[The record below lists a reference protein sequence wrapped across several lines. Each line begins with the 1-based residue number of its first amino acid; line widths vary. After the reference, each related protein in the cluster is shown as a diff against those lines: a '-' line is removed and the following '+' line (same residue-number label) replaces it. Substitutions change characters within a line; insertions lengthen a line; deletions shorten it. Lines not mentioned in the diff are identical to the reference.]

1 MNREMTSRAV
11 FTLFT
16 LVLSVAAVAE
26 QRGADLALPA
36 TGGADAHGY
45 LQPGSWIVLETRT
58 RCDGAAATGDRHR
71 IAVVAKGTGGERAIV
86 ESQWRG
92 DGFGPARPIVAANRQ
107 PFDDLVPKPNSAPPD
122 RVVTVGTQRYVCGA
136 ATYEFRDATAGRTTT
151 LTLWRDKS
159 GGTQLPPRVLA
170 IGGREIPLPGDAL
183 QAEIVVNGADAS
195 TKTQRQVVAL
205 ASPLRVKGQ
214 TLSCLVE
221 RIETRGTLGGK
232 AVAIASQE
240 WYCHDLPGE
249 RLRVLTCGTVGGAE
263 VRSETAVVDFHVVKA
278 AAAATGATA
287 GNAGGMPTI
296 LPSAE

>member
-16 LVLSVAAVAE
+16 LVLTVAAAAE
-26 QRGADLALPA
+26 QRGSGAALPP
-36 TGGADAHGY
+36 TGGADAHRY
-45 LQPGSWIVLETRT
+45 LQAGSWIVRETRT
-58 RCDGAAATGDRHR
+58 RCDGAATTTDRHR
-71 IAVVAKGTGGERAIV
+71 IEVVAKGNGGERTV
-86 ESQWRG
+86 QESRWGG
-92 DGFGPARPIVAANRQ
+92 DGFEAVGPAQPIAPAGRQ
-107 PFDDLVPKPNSAPPD
+107 SFDNLAPKPNGAQPD
-122 RVVTVGTQRYVCGA
+122 RVVTVGAQRYVCGL
-136 ATYEFRDATAGRTTT
+136 ATYEFRDPTTGRTAL

-159 GGTQLPPRVLA
+159 GGTQLPPRVLLVD
-170 IGGREIPLPGDAL
+170 GREIALPADAL
-183 QAEIVVNGADAS
+183 QAEIVVQGPDAS

-205 ASPLRVKGQ
+205 ASPLRVNGQ

-221 RIETRGTLGGK
+221 RMETRGTQGGK
-232 AVAIASQE
+232 PVAVASQE

-263 VRSETAVVDFHVVKA
+263 VQSETAVVDFHVVKA
-278 AAAATGATA
+278 PAAAA